1 VDEGARLSDLIRS
14 LGLALVGTM
23 HPKMLWLS
31 FRPFLIVSIFWGIV
45 IWLIWSPALEILR
58 TFLTAS
64 IFTSWIQSGLE
75 YVGFDEARAWIAP
88 LFLVILLIP
97 IIAISL
103 LVFIAFSTVPAV
115 VDSVV
120 KQKAYEGIMR
130 IKGGSLVGS
139 FFYTLWS
146 ALICLALVMLTL
158 PVWWIPPL
166 FAILPPL
173 LWGWLTMRLMAYDV
187 LLDHATAEERNQ
199 LLEEHRWTLL
209 GMGVVA
215 GLIGAVPTFF
225 WATSVLALVL
235 FPFVSFVALWIY
247 SLIFIFS
254 ALWFSHFLL
263 YALKQL
269 RQKEQLNTID
279 TSATLIANSS
289 NSGLIDG

>member
-1 VDEGARLSDLIRS
+1 MSDLIRS

-31 FRPFLIVSIFWGIV
+31 FRPFLIVSIFWGVV
-45 IWLIWSPALEILR
+45 IWLIWSPALEMLR

-120 KQKAYEGIMR
+120 KQKAYEGLDR
-130 IKGGSLVGS
+130 IKGGSFVGS

-187 LLDHATAEERNQ
+187 LLDHATPEERNQ

-215 GLIGAVPTFF
+215 GMIGAVPTFF

-263 YALKQL
+263 HALKQL
-269 RQKEQLNTID
+269 RQKEHRNTID
-279 TSATLIANSS
+279 TSATLITNPS
-289 NSGLIDG
+289 NPGVIDG

>member
-1 VDEGARLSDLIRS
+1 MSDLIRS

-31 FRPFLIVSIFWGIV
+31 FRPFLIVSIFWGVV
-45 IWLIWSPALEILR
+45 IWLIWSPALEMLR

-97 IIAISL
+97 IITISL

-115 VDSVV
+115 VDSVA
-120 KQKAYEGIMR
+120 KQKAYEGLVR
-130 IKGGSLVGS
+130 IKGGSFVGS

-187 LLDHATAEERNQ
+187 LLDHATPEERNQ

-215 GLIGAVPTFF
+215 GMIGAVPTFF

-263 YALKQL
+263 HALKQL
-269 RQKEQLNTID
+269 RQKEHMNTID
-279 TSATLIANSS
+279 TSATLITNPS
-289 NSGLIDG
+289 NPGVIDG

>member
-1 VDEGARLSDLIRS
+1 MSDLIRS

-31 FRPFLIVSIFWGIV
+31 FRPFLIVSIFWGVV
-45 IWLIWSPALEILR
+45 IWLIWSPALEMLR

-97 IIAISL
+97 IITISL

-115 VDSVV
+115 VDSVA

-130 IKGGSLVGS
+130 IKGGSFIGS

-187 LLDHATAEERNQ
+187 LLDHATSEERNQ

-215 GLIGAVPTFF
+215 GMIGAVPTFF

-263 YALKQL
+263 HALKQL
-269 RQKEQLNTID
+269 RQKEHMNTID
-279 TSATLIANSS
+279 TSATLITNPS
-289 NSGLIDG
+289 NPGVIDG

>member
-1 VDEGARLSDLIRS
+1 MSDLIRS

-31 FRPFLIVSIFWGIV
+31 FRPFLIVSIFWGVV
-45 IWLIWSPALEILR
+45 IWLIWSPALEMLR

-120 KQKAYEGIMR
+120 KQKAYEGLVR
-130 IKGGSLVGS
+130 IKGGSFVGS

-187 LLDHATAEERNQ
+187 LLDHATPEERNQ

-215 GLIGAVPTFF
+215 GMIGAVPTFF

-263 YALKQL
+263 HALKQL
-269 RQKEQLNTID
+269 RQKEHKNTID
-279 TSATLIANSS
+279 TSATLITNPS
-289 NSGLIDG
+289 NPGVIDG

>member
-1 VDEGARLSDLIRS
+1 MSDLIRS

-31 FRPFLIVSIFWGIV
+31 FRPFLIVSIFWGVV
-45 IWLIWSPALEILR
+45 IWLIWSPALEMLR

-115 VDSVV
+115 VDSVA

-130 IKGGSLVGS
+130 IKGGSFIGS

-187 LLDHATAEERNQ
+187 LLDHATPEERSQ

-215 GLIGAVPTFF
+215 GMIGAVPTFF

-263 YALKQL
+263 HALKQL
-269 RQKEQLNTID
+269 RQKEHKNTID
-279 TSATLIANSS
+279 TSATLITNPS
-289 NSGLIDG
+289 NPGVIDG

>member
-1 VDEGARLSDLIRS
+1 MSDLIRS

-31 FRPFLIVSIFWGIV
+31 FRPFLIVSIFWGVV
-45 IWLIWSPALEILR
+45 IWLIWSPALEMLR

-97 IIAISL
+97 IITISL

-115 VDSVV
+115 VDSVA

-130 IKGGSLVGS
+130 IKGGSFIGS

-187 LLDHATAEERNQ
+187 LLDHATSEERNQ

-215 GLIGAVPTFF
+215 GMIGAVPTFF

-247 SLIFIFS
+247 SLIFFFS

-263 YALKQL
+263 HALKQL
-269 RQKEQLNTID
+269 RQKEHKNTID
-279 TSATLIANSS
+279 TSATLITNPS
-289 NSGLIDG
+289 NPGVIDG

>member
-1 VDEGARLSDLIRS
+1 MSDLIRS

-31 FRPFLIVSIFWGIV
+31 FRPFLIVSIFWGVV
-45 IWLIWSPALEILR
+45 IWLIWSPALEMLR

-120 KQKAYEGIMR
+120 KQKAYEGLVR
-130 IKGGSLVGS
+130 IKGGSFVGS

-187 LLDHATAEERNQ
+187 LLDHATPEERNQ

-215 GLIGAVPTFF
+215 GMIGAVPTFF

-269 RQKEQLNTID
+269 RQKEHMNTID
-279 TSATLIANSS
+279 TSATLITNPS
-289 NSGLIDG
+289 NPGVIDG

>member
-1 VDEGARLSDLIRS
+1 LADLIRS

-31 FRPFLIVSIFWGIV
+31 FRPFLIVSIFWGCV

-58 TFLTAS
+58 NFLTTS

-75 YVGFDEARAWIAP
+75 FVGFDQARAWVAP

-120 KQKAYEGIMR
+120 KQNAYKDLVR
-130 IKGGSLVGS
+130 VPGGSFVGS

-146 ALICLALVMLTL
+146 AFLCLALVMLTL

-166 FAILPPL
+166 FAIFPPL

-187 LLDHATAEERNQ
+187 LLNHASSEERNQ

-209 GMGVVA
+209 GMGVIA
-215 GLIGAVPTFF
+215 GMIGAVPTFF
-225 WATSVLALVL
+225 WATSVFALVL

-263 YALKQL
+263 NALKQL
-269 RQKEQLNTID
+269 REKQSSNTID
-279 TSATLIANSS
+279 EPGTLLANQESS
-289 NSGLIDG
+289 TRPGIIDG

>member
-1 VDEGARLSDLIRS
+1 MSDLIRS

-31 FRPFLIVSIFWGIV
+31 FRPFLIVSIFWGVV
-45 IWLIWSPALEILR
+45 IWLIWSPALEMLR

-120 KQKAYEGIMR
+120 KQKAYEGLDR
-130 IKGGSLVGS
+130 IKGGSFVGS

-187 LLDHATAEERNQ
+187 LLDHATPDERSQ

-215 GLIGAVPTFF
+215 GMIGAVPTFF

-263 YALKQL
+263 HALKQL
-269 RQKEQLNTID
+269 RQKEHMNTID
-279 TSATLIANSS
+279 TSATLITNTS
-289 NSGLIDG
+289 NPGAIDG

>member
-1 VDEGARLSDLIRS
+1 MSDLIRS

-31 FRPFLIVSIFWGIV
+31 FRPFLIVSIFWGVV
-45 IWLIWSPALEILR
+45 IWLIWSPALEMLR

-120 KQKAYEGIMR
+120 KQKAYEGLDR
-130 IKGGSLVGS
+130 IKGGSFVGS

-146 ALICLALVMLTL
+146 VLICLALVMLTL

-187 LLDHATAEERNQ
+187 LLDHATPDERSQ

-215 GLIGAVPTFF
+215 GMIGAVPTFF

-269 RQKEQLNTID
+269 RQKEHMNTID
-279 TSATLIANSS
+279 TSATLITNPS
-289 NSGLIDG
+289 NPGVIDG

>member
-1 VDEGARLSDLIRS
+1 LSDLIRS

-31 FRPFLIVSIFWGIV
+31 FRPFLIVSIFWGVV
-45 IWLIWSPALEILR
+45 IWLIWSPALEMLR

-120 KQKAYEGIMR
+120 KQKAYEGLVR
-130 IKGGSLVGS
+130 IKGGSSVGS

-187 LLDHATAEERNQ
+187 LLDHATPEERNQ

-215 GLIGAVPTFF
+215 GMIGAVPTFF

-263 YALKQL
+263 HALKQL
-269 RQKEQLNTID
+269 RQKEHKNTID
-279 TSATLIANSS
+279 TSATLITNPS
-289 NSGLIDG
+289 NPGVIDG

>member
-1 VDEGARLSDLIRS
+1 LSDLIRS

-31 FRPFLIVSIFWGIV
+31 FRPFLIVSIFWGVV
-45 IWLIWSPALEILR
+45 IWLIWSPALEMLR

-115 VDSVV
+115 VDSVA

-130 IKGGSLVGS
+130 IKGGSFVGS

-146 ALICLALVMLTL
+146 AFICLALVMLTL

-187 LLDHATAEERNQ
+187 LLDHATPDERSQ

-215 GLIGAVPTFF
+215 GMIGAVPTFF

-263 YALKQL
+263 HALKQL
-269 RQKEQLNTID
+269 RQKEHKNTID
-279 TSATLIANSS
+279 TSATLITNPS
-289 NSGLIDG
+289 NPGVIDG

>member
-1 VDEGARLSDLIRS
+1 MSDLIRS

-45 IWLIWSPALEILR
+45 IWLIWSPALEMLR

-120 KQKAYEGIMR
+120 KQKAYEGLVR
-130 IKGGSLVGS
+130 IKGGSFVGS

-187 LLDHATAEERNQ
+187 LLDHATPEERNQ

-215 GLIGAVPTFF
+215 GMIGAVPTFF

-263 YALKQL
+263 HALKEL
-269 RQKEQLNTID
+269 RQKEHMNTVD
-279 TSATLIANSS
+279 TSATLITNPS
-289 NSGLIDG
+289 NPGVIDG

>member
-1 VDEGARLSDLIRS
+1 
-14 LGLALVGTM
+14 M

-31 FRPFLIVSIFWGIV
+31 FRPFLIVSIFWGVV
-45 IWLIWSPALEILR
+45 IWLIWSPALEMLR

-97 IIAISL
+97 IITISL

-115 VDSVV
+115 VDSVA

-130 IKGGSLVGS
+130 IKGGSFIGS

-187 LLDHATAEERNQ
+187 LLDHATPEERNQ

-215 GLIGAVPTFF
+215 GMIGAVPTFF

-263 YALKQL
+263 HALKQL
-269 RQKEQLNTID
+269 RQKEHMNTID
-279 TSATLIANSS
+279 TSATLITNPS
-289 NSGLIDG
+289 NPGVIDG

>member
-1 VDEGARLSDLIRS
+1 MSDLIRS

-31 FRPFLIVSIFWGIV
+31 FRPFLIVSIFWGVV
-45 IWLIWSPALEILR
+45 IWLIWSPALEMLR

-97 IIAISL
+97 IITISL

-115 VDSVV
+115 VDSVA

-130 IKGGSLVGS
+130 IKGGSFIGS

-187 LLDHATAEERNQ
+187 LLDHATSEERNQ

-209 GMGVVA
+209 GIGVVA
-215 GLIGAVPTFF
+215 GMIGAVPTFF

-263 YALKQL
+263 HALKQL
-269 RQKEQLNTID
+269 RQKEHMNTID
-279 TSATLIANSS
+279 TSATLITNPS
-289 NSGLIDG
+289 NPGVIDG

>member
-1 VDEGARLSDLIRS
+1 LSDLIRS

-31 FRPFLIVSIFWGIV
+31 FRPFLIVSIFWGVV
-45 IWLIWSPALEILR
+45 IWLIWSPALEMLR

-120 KQKAYEGIMR
+120 KQKAYEGLVR
-130 IKGGSLVGS
+130 IKGGSFVGS

-187 LLDHATAEERNQ
+187 LLDHATPEERNQ

-215 GLIGAVPTFF
+215 GMIGAVPTFF

-263 YALKQL
+263 HALKQL
-269 RQKEQLNTID
+269 RQKEHKNTID
-279 TSATLIANSS
+279 TSATLITNPS
-289 NSGLIDG
+289 NPGVIDG

>member
-1 VDEGARLSDLIRS
+1 MTDLIRS

-31 FRPFLIVSIFWGIV
+31 FRPFLIVSIFWGVV

-120 KQKAYEGIMR
+120 KQKAYQGIMR
-130 IKGGSLVGS
+130 IKGGSFVGS

-187 LLDHATAEERNQ
+187 LLDHATSDERNQ

-215 GLIGAVPTFF
+215 GMIGAVPTFF

-247 SLIFIFS
+247 SVIFIFS

-263 YALKQL
+263 HALKQL
-269 RQKEQLNTID
+269 RHKEQLNTID
-279 TSATLIANSS
+279 TSATLIANAS
-289 NSGLIDG
+289 NSGVIDG

>member
-1 VDEGARLSDLIRS
+1 MSDLIRS

-31 FRPFLIVSIFWGIV
+31 FRPFLIVSIFWGVV
-45 IWLIWSPALEILR
+45 IWLIWSPALEMLR

-97 IIAISL
+97 IITISL

-120 KQKAYEGIMR
+120 KQKAYEGLVR
-130 IKGGSLVGS
+130 IKGGSFVGS

-187 LLDHATAEERNQ
+187 LLDHATPEERNQ

-215 GLIGAVPTFF
+215 GMIGAVPTFF

-254 ALWFSHFLL
+254 ALWLSHFLL
-263 YALKQL
+263 HALKQL
-269 RQKEQLNTID
+269 RQKKHMNTID
-279 TSATLIANSS
+279 TSATLITNPS
-289 NSGLIDG
+289 NPGVIDG

>member
-1 VDEGARLSDLIRS
+1 MSDLIRS

-31 FRPFLIVSIFWGIV
+31 FRPFLIVSIFWGVV
-45 IWLIWSPALEILR
+45 IWLIWSPALEMLR

-130 IKGGSLVGS
+130 IKGGSFIGS

-187 LLDHATAEERNQ
+187 LLDHATSEERNQ

-215 GLIGAVPTFF
+215 GMIGAVPTFF

-263 YALKQL
+263 HALKQL
-269 RQKEQLNTID
+269 RQKEHMNTID
-279 TSATLIANSS
+279 TSATLITNPS
-289 NSGLIDG
+289 NPGVIDG